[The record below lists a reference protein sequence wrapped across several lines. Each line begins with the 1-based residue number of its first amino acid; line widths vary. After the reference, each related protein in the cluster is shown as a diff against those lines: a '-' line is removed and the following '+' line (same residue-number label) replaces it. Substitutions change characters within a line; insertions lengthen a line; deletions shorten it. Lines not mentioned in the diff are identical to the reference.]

1 MLNTSNK
8 IKQLLNIDLQQ
19 EHIQE
24 NKKHNLVDWWFRLNS
39 ITPEEHALI
48 NKPCNYNKITSINS
62 WETLQELVRMQLP
75 YEGGFV
81 NEEWERNLEGYHL
94 YLGKSATDLINKICD
109 KHIKDDVLVI
119 TSIVEHPAVK
129 DAVERLGRTNKDH
142 VILDYINGIQNLNI
156 SQVIE
161 ACENKKY
168 KKAFVMI
175 IGTQVTTGE
184 VTPQKF
190 FIKLKDYLESQGIE
204 TVMAIDDAQGMYL
217 VPRNYNIFDYV
228 IYTAHTLV
236 REHLMGMLWS
246 KEELDF
252 GMQYAGWLSQ
262 YYKKLKVMLRFQ
274 EKYNSFSDVMKDELR
289 EYLYTD
295 YVNYVSDSVPYIF
308 SVKVDCPPRFIY
320 DAYTA
325 DNWLLDYEVKLE
337 NADYLNDECFYIKL
351 RAAQYITTPEKL
363 TIAIPKIKAI
373 LDKVIDYK
381 ENSND

>member
-1 MLNTSNK
+1 MLRASTD
-8 IKQLLNIDLQQ
+8 IKQILNIETESVECYDVQD
-19 EHIQE
+19 
-24 NKKHNLVDWWFRLNS
+24 HNMVDWWFRLNE

-48 NKPCNYNKITSINS
+48 NKPCNYNKLTSTNS
-62 WETLQELVRMQLP
+62 WDVLQELVRMQLP
-75 YEGGFV
+75 YEGGYEN
-81 NEEWERNLEGYHL
+81 NEWCRNLDGYHL
-94 YLGKSATDLINKICD
+94 YLGKSATELINKICD
-109 KHIKDDVLVI
+109 KHIKDDTLVI

-156 SQVIE
+156 SQVVE

-168 KKAFVMI
+168 KKAFVLI

-190 FIKLKDYLESQGIE
+190 FTKLKDYLEGQGIE

-252 GMQYAGWLSQ
+252 GMQYSGWLQQ
-262 YYKKLKVMLRFQ
+262 YLNKLKVMMRFQ
-274 EKYNSFSDVMKDELR
+274 DKYNSFSDVLNDEFR
-289 EYLYTD
+289 EYLYRSD
-295 YVNYVSDSVPYIF
+295 INYVSDSVPYIF
-308 SVKVDCPPRFIY
+308 SIKIDCPPKFIY
-320 DAYTA
+320 NDYMV
-325 DNWLLDYEVKLE
+325 DEWLSEYEVKLE
-337 NADYLNDECFYIKL
+337 SDSNDWFYIKL
-351 RAAQYITTPEKL
+351 RAAQYITTPDKL
-363 TIAIPKIKAI
+363 VKAIPLIKRL

-381 ENSND
+381 ENLND

>member
-24 NKKHNLVDWWFRLNS
+24 SKEHNLVDWWFRLNS

-119 TSIVEHPAVK
+119 TSIVEHPAVR

-168 KKAFVMI
+168 KKAFV
-175 IGTQVTTGE
+175 
-184 VTPQKF
+184 
-190 FIKLKDYLESQGIE
+190 
-204 TVMAIDDAQGMYL
+204 
-217 VPRNYNIFDYV
+217 
-228 IYTAHTLV
+228 
-236 REHLMGMLWS
+236 
-246 KEELDF
+246 
-252 GMQYAGWLSQ
+252 LS
-262 YYKKLKVMLRFQ
+262 L
-274 EKYNSFSDVMKDELR
+274 
-289 EYLYTD
+289 
-295 YVNYVSDSVPYIF
+295 
-308 SVKVDCPPRFIY
+308 
-320 DAYTA
+320 
-325 DNWLLDYEVKLE
+325 
-337 NADYLNDECFYIKL
+337 
-351 RAAQYITTPEKL
+351 
-363 TIAIPKIKAI
+363 
-373 LDKVIDYK
+373 
-381 ENSND
+381 

>member
-1 MLNTSNK
+1 MLKTSNK
-8 IKQLLNIDLQQ
+8 TEQILNIAT
-19 EHIQE
+19 E
-24 NKKHNLVDWWFRLNS
+24 NTSEIDVKDHNMIDWWFRLCS
-39 ITPEEHALI
+39 ITPEEHELI
-48 NKPCNYNKITSINS
+48 NKPCNYNKVTSINS
-62 WETLQELVRMQLP
+62 WDTLQELVRSQLP
-75 YEGGFV
+75 YAGGFD
-81 NEEWERNLEGYHL
+81 NKEWDMNLTGYNL
-94 YLGKSATDLINKICD
+94 YLGKSATELINKVCD
-109 KHIKDDVLVI
+109 KHITDDTLVI

-156 SQVIE
+156 SQVVE
-161 ACENKKY
+161 ACEKKKY
-168 KKAFVMI
+168 KKAFVLI

-190 FIKLKDYLESQGIE
+190 FIKLKDYLESQGID

-246 KEELDF
+246 KEKVDF
-252 GMQYAGWLSQ
+252 GVQYSGWLAQ
-262 YYKKLKVMLRFQ
+262 YLNKLKVMLKFQ

-289 EYLYTD
+289 EYLYRSD
-295 YVNYVSDSVPYIF
+295 INYVADSVPYIF
-308 SVKVDCPPRFIY
+308 SIRVDCPPNFIY
-320 DAYTA
+320 NNYMVDK
-325 DNWLLDYEVKLE
+325 WLSEYEVKLE
-337 NADYLNDECFYIKL
+337 SDSPEWFYIKL

-363 TIAIPKIKAI
+363 TKAIPLIKKL

-381 ENSND
+381 ENLND